1 LCIRSGKTEK
11 RKTKNEKRKDF
22 KKGPRMAVEAETG
35 RFTVG
40 VFQDIAWA
48 EKGIDALRKQGLAV
62 ESLSIIGKASPEMAA
77 LIERQLGSPL
87 SFEVRDLGSAMA
99 RGPLVAAL
107 QGSDQG
113 LTKAG
118 IAGTMRRVGFQPHD
132 GRIFHVLTGRGGVL
146 VAIHSEPRA
155 ADALAV
161 LHSYGGGNAA
171 IGAWTGRV

>member
-1 LCIRSGKTEK
+1 
-11 RKTKNEKRKDF
+11 
-22 KKGPRMAVEAETG
+22 MVEVETG

-40 VFQDIAWA
+40 VFQDIEWA
-48 EKGIDALRKQGLAV
+48 TRGVEALKKNGLAV
-62 ESLSIIGKASPEMAA
+62 ESLSILGKASPA
-77 LIERQLGSPL
+77 LTAFIERELGAPQSL
-87 SFEVRDLGSAMA
+87 EIRDLGASAA
-99 RGPLVAAL
+99 RGPIVAAL

-113 LTKAG
+113 LATLG
-118 IAGTMRRVGFQPHD
+118 LSGTMRRVGFQAHD
-132 GRIFHVLTGRGGVL
+132 GRIFDTLTARGGVM